1 MKTMN
6 LVGSLKKIKIPIQ
19 ILVVLSF
26 LLILI
31 NVRPFFNQ
39 PTDIL
44 FYDRILIFLIV
55 VYQLTSVFKKQK
67 KISDKVNPICK
78 IMPGV
83 IVTSVA
89 FLVFHSESLAIYGS
103 ILCVM
108 GLLAVAKGSVMVQKC
123 LPQMISLG
131 IMTYPPR
138 FIFDF
143 FSEMLRAICFS
154 ISRWI
159 CKFTLPDAV
168 FNQYWIQIGE
178 QEIEFSLG
186 CSGVHFFMTFA
197 AIACLTTRFLPKLP
211 SILGLLSLTLII
223 AIAANV
229 GRVATILMLTDR
241 GYGKEALF
249 EYHTSIGELFILLGL
264 MVLLV
269 ATKKASFLQSD
280 LSFFRLMVQGKFIR
294 SLRPMIGGMRKHVY
308 RHSSSPN

>member
-55 VYQLTSVFKKQK
+55 MYQLTSVLKKQK
-67 KISDKVNPICK
+67 KNSDKVNPICK

-89 FLVFHSESLAIYGS
+89 FFFQSESLAIYGS
-103 ILCVM
+103 LLCVM

-159 CKFTLPDAV
+159 CKFTLPYAV
-168 FNQYWIQIGE
+168 FNQYWIQIRE

-211 SILGLLSLTLII
+211 SILGLLSLTLVI

-229 GRVATILMLTDR
+229 GRIATILMLTDR

-249 EYHTSIGELFILLGL
+249 EHHTSIGELFILLGL
-264 MVLLV
+264 MVLLG
-269 ATKKASFLQSD
+269 ATKKASFLQRD
-280 LSFFRLMVQGKFIR
+280 HRFFRLMVQGKFIR
-294 SLRPMIGGMRKHVY
+294 SLRPMIGGMRQHVY
-308 RHSSSPN
+308 RHSSGPN